1 MEVFL
6 LKDHD
11 YFHNLK
17 SYQIFLLPV
26 LYLCLIRID
35 RFGVIRGKN
44 KSSIGVFSKEDL
56 AVFLIPLLLHFLM
69 QPIFVSA
76 NHVQNLRL

>member
-6 LKDHD
+6 LKDHES
-11 YFHNLK
+11 FHNLK
-17 SYQIFLLPV
+17 NYQIFLLPV

-44 KSSIGVFSKEDL
+44 KSSIGVFPKEDL

-76 NHVQNLRL
+76 NHVQNLR

>member
-11 YFHNLK
+11 SFHNLK

-69 QPIFVSA
+69 QSGQ
-76 NHVQNLRL
+76 HRL